1 MAKGK
6 ILQDTF
12 EQLAELGVS
21 TAKKGA
27 QQTVQT
33 FSPLNILEN
42 LTTAHTEK
50 PKTDTDKKTEGH
62 TPIDISGLT
71 KNYEKQ
77 DKEKENNLRNRL
89 FNLVKAGEDQEMQKK
104 KSEERERSV
113 QEQRE
118 EQQKAEEEKKK
129 RDAQIFGEIPQG
141 KQRKSIFSPKAKAQ
155 REHAEYKP
163 ASGKS

>member
-12 EQLAELGVS
+12 EQVIELGQS
-21 TAKKGA
+21 TAVKGVK
-27 QQTVQT
+27 QTAQT

-42 LTTAHTEK
+42 LTSAGSNK
-50 PKTDTDKKTEGH
+50 PKTETDKKAEGH
-62 TPIDISGLT
+62 TPIDIDGLT
-71 KNYEKQ
+71 KSYEQ
-77 DKEKENNLRNRL
+77 EDKKKENDLRNRL

-104 KSEERERSV
+104 KSEEREKSV

-129 RDAQIFGEIPQG
+129 RNAQILGEIPQG
-141 KQRKSIFSPKAKAQ
+141 K
-155 REHAEYKP
+155 
-163 ASGKS
+163 